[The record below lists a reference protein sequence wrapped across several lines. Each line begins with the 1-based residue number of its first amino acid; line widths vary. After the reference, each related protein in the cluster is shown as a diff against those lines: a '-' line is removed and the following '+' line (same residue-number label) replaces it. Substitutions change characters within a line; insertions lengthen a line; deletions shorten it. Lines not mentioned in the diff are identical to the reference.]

1 MEMGGIGLLQLAA
14 RTAQKEVVE
23 CVVENLPTALNRE
36 DSQGNLPLFEAAR
49 RGNMEIYDYLLE
61 KGVSLGDILEDPG
74 GLDTYDSCVRARR
87 VFGLDEL
94 TVISQAFHVPR
105 AIAICLRAGIDAVG
119 VGDTTMRQQSP
130 RNYRKGQVREL
141 ASCWPR
147 SYNRPRSGTMPVKSR
162 SADHSSDGWWYLS

>member
-1 MEMGGIGLLQLAA
+1 M
-14 RTAQKEVVE
+14 R
-23 CVVENLPTALNRE
+23 
-36 DSQGNLPLFEAAR
+36 
-49 RGNMEIYDYLLE
+49 DYLLD

-119 VGDTTMRQQSP
+119 VGDTTMRQHSP

-141 ASCWPR
+141 AANIKMEWDPLTARDPSHGPR
-147 SYNRPRSGTMPVKSR
+147 
-162 SADHSSDGWWYLS
+162 DD